1 MAIPEATR
9 SRSMAESSVTSSTVR
24 TPEGLKEQEDARTR
38 GAGAGTGRRRL
49 TDPVVHKI
57 GNLLLYSVADASIPY
72 GHCFITEKYI
82 N

>member
-49 TDPVVHKI
+49 TGPVVHKI
-57 GNLLLYSVADASIPY
+57 GNLLID
-72 GHCFITEKYI
+72 
-82 N
+82 

>member
-1 MAIPEATR
+1 MAIPEEIRRVAR
-9 SRSMAESSVTSSTVR
+9 PR

-57 GNLLLYSVADASIPY
+57 GNLLVNL
-72 GHCFITEKYI
+72 ITAPKFDKQ
-82 N
+82 

>member
-49 TDPVVHKI
+49 TGPVVHKI
-57 GNLLLYSVADASIPY
+57 GNLLLKSIPNPALPILGY
-72 GHCFITEKYI
+72 PQICR
-82 N
+82 